1 MGYSSGAA
9 AARVAGSL
17 SVAAAGAGSSLAVVA
32 VVAVADFSSAVVAV
46 AVAGSS
52 SAVAAVVV
60 DYKIIKSRYAALPQH
75 TSYMKPAT
83 GALSLSQIANFR
95 KVHQG
100 CAASLSVTL
109 L

>member
-60 DYKIIKSRYAALPQH
+60 DYKIIKSRYAAITTTHIIHETCNWCP
-75 TSYMKPAT
+75 KPF
-83 GALSLSQIANFR
+83 SN
-95 KVHQG
+95 
-100 CAASLSVTL
+100 C
-109 L
+109 